1 MTEELF
7 TEESD
12 SINPDEIKAYLEE
25 QASENEN
32 PGAIPEDIMEMLQE
46 DTEEET
52 PSRVEI
58 APDKSFE
65 ENKRDAFANLHVTVR
80 DVDVPITEEDKLLY
94 LKGILNSTPITL
106 KIAAKNGMSGKCRS
120 LSVYEGDVAAGAL
133 GKYLEKYPNTALEFQ
148 DSLLQQYRVAM
159 QLTEYCNRPISYL
172 SYNREQGTFD
182 EHVNDLFTNSQKVL
196 DVPGPVYGMYVRLI
210 NIFQYKIGKLHEAA
224 FNSDFWSPVGIV

>member
-7 TEESD
+7 TEESND
-12 SINPDEIKAYLEE
+12 ISADEVKAYLAGEE
-25 QASENEN
+25 KNEN

-46 DTEEET
+46 EEKEDEEQ
-52 PSRVEI
+52 RVEI
-58 APDKSFE
+58 TPDKSFE
-65 ENKRDAFANLHVTVR
+65 ENKRDIFENMYVSVR

-106 KIAAKNGMSGKCRS
+106 KITAKNGMSGKCRS

-148 DSLLQQYRVAM
+148 DSILQQYRVAM
-159 QLTEYCNRPISYL
+159 QLTEYCNRPIGYL
-172 SYNREQGTFD
+172 SYDRESGTFE
-182 EHVNDLFTNSQKVL
+182 EHVEHLFKNSQKVL

-210 NIFQYKIGKLHEAA
+210 NVFQYKIGKLHEAA
-224 FNSDFWSPVGIV
+224 FNSDFWSPVGAD